1 VINKVAVNCKIPP
14 VGRGAYD
21 QLKLASLYS
30 SRLPT
35 PTEDAKAS
43 SAFFHIADFTGAY
56 GVPNFSNNTLRV
68 RMFAVAP
75 GHGKFTHLQS
85 LTDCVYLS
93 PPPPPY

>member
-1 VINKVAVNCKIPP
+1 VINKISVNCSVPP
-14 VGRGAYD
+14 VGRSAYD

-43 SAFFHIADFTGAY
+43 SAFFHTADFTGAY

-75 GHGKFTHLQS
+75 GQVTITHLHA
-85 LTDCVYLS
+85 LTDCVAQAGRFICD
-93 PPPPPY
+93 